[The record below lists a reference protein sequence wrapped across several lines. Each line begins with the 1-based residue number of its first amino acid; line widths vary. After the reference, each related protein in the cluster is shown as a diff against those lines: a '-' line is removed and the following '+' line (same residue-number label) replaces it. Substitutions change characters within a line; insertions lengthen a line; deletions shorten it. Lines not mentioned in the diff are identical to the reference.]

1 MATTTKS
8 KKSLSAKA
16 RKSMKAKSFG
26 LPGERKYPM
35 PDRAHASNAKSR
47 ASQQL
52 KKGNLSR
59 AEYDRIVRKANR
71 KLYAGGKAP
80 PSRKK

>member
-1 MATTTKS
+1 MATTS
-8 KKSLSAKA
+8 AKKSLSAKQ
-16 RKSMKAKSFG
+16 RKSMKGKTFG

-35 PDRAHASNAKSR
+35 PDRAHASNAKAR
-47 ASQQL
+47 AAQQL

-59 AEYDRIVRKANR
+59 AEHDRIVRKANK
-71 KLYAGGKAP
+71 KLYPGGKVP